1 MIIIEKNIL
10 SIYIYTHICIA
21 NGSVSSSSVLK
32 SKHMDKFY
40 QMLQTND
47 KRKGRKDFDRE
58 KIQKYINIL
67 KNDETDNDDD
77 EKKNTFTLLR

>member
-1 MIIIEKNIL
+1 
-10 SIYIYTHICIA
+10 
-21 NGSVSSSSVLK
+21 
-32 SKHMDKFY
+32 MDKFY

-77 EKKNTFTLLR
+77 EKKHIYIITLNGISL